1 MVRRAGG
8 YQALLSVT
16 AESGEY
22 VGKSLGK
29 TREKP
34 TAVEKNLQNVQERA
48 ILYIRLTEQKNQ
60 NRIFKPI
67 PSGAYVRGM
76 MRGDDGKEK
85 LWLRKAKA
93 LRCCC
98 WWCCC

>member
-1 MVRRAGG
+1 M
-8 YQALLSVT
+8 T

-48 ILYIRLTEQKNQ
+48 IIYPFDRTEEPEQD
-60 NRIFKPI
+60 F
-67 PSGAYVRGM
+67 
-76 MRGDDGKEK
+76 
-85 LWLRKAKA
+85 
-93 LRCCC
+93 
-98 WWCCC
+98 

>member
-1 MVRRAGG
+1 M
-8 YQALLSVT
+8 T

-60 NRIFKPI
+60 NRIFKTD
-67 PSGAYVRGM
+67 SVRC
-76 MRGDDGKEK
+76 
-85 LWLRKAKA
+85 LRARYDA
-93 LRCCC
+93 RR
-98 WWCCC
+98 